1 MIKIADKYKIG
12 PDQDVPEVCILE
24 HGLNFGYASPYDEYC
39 WDPNKAYQKLKIGAL
54 LCATDNSKCCLGV
67 TIKCHVYKAFTRDV
81 FSQPSDLLVAKE
93 ANRYISAELITNNN
107 VVEAFIE
114 VLEITSMWYKASLDP
129 NKLWVQEAK
138 YIEQLAK
145 KDNIPFI
152 YK

>member
-1 MIKIADKYKIG
+1 M
-12 PDQDVPEVCILE
+12 
-24 HGLNFGYASPYDEYC
+24 
-39 WDPNKAYQKLKIGAL
+39 
-54 LCATDNSKCCLGV
+54 
-67 TIKCHVYKAFTRDV
+67 
-81 FSQPSDLLVAKE
+81 AKE

>member
-1 MIKIADKYKIG
+1 
-12 PDQDVPEVCILE
+12 
-24 HGLNFGYASPYDEYC
+24 
-39 WDPNKAYQKLKIGAL
+39 
-54 LCATDNSKCCLGV
+54 
-67 TIKCHVYKAFTRDV
+67 
-81 FSQPSDLLVAKE
+81 VAKE